1 MTVVETEEEAVEE
14 PLVDC
19 DVVAVVLKVPVVAV
33 EDAEDVMDV
42 DADVEAVVEAEVVTV
57 EDTEVVAVV

>member
-1 MTVVETEEEAVEE
+1 MTVVDTEEETVEE

-33 EDAEDVMDV
+33 EDAEEVMDV
-42 DADVEAVVEAEVVTV
+42 DAEVEAVVEAEVVAV